1 MARVDEKQYQALLR
15 ALRKLQ
21 WAVDCHEQ
29 LFDEKDDSVT
39 NLKQMEEDLLR
50 FQQEYQD
57 KEQAL
62 RQAQQEFAVGIKQIR
77 LQMIQ
82 QAHQIRK
89 VLVSMSVSPST
100 LGIPKGLS
108 QNIDLELMKEKS
120 A

>member
-21 WAVDCHEQ
+21 WAVDCHGQVFE
-29 LFDEKDDSVT
+29 EKDHPVT

-50 FQQEYQD
+50 FQQEYQE

-62 RQAQQEFAVGIKQIR
+62 RQAQQEFSAGIKQIR

-89 VLVSMSVSPST
+89 VLVSESVSTST
-100 LGIPKGLS
+100 LGIPKGLI
-108 QNIDLELMKEKS
+108 QNIEVLEKKS